1 MNTFLTVYLVLAVV
15 GSSAFVLGSVRG
27 QHKRGSALPTPD
39 DTWIEAAD
47 PFDNSEPA
55 DVRTAAAIALRRV
68 MPLLDERGIRLTVA
82 IRAGLLVQE
91 PGHRLADVLERI
103 LIALVRNDGSHMVLS
118 AAPRGGQVAVR
129 VSNDARAAN
138 VEALQAQVRSLSE
151 EVALRGGALD
161 LDVAPQEGVSVVL
174 RVARFN
180 GQPTLERAPHQ
191 GESRPQ
197 GEAQDRI
204 QPVTANTELV

>member
-1 MNTFLTVYLVLAVV
+1 M
-15 GSSAFVLGSVRG
+15 
-27 QHKRGSALPTPD
+27 PD

-91 PGHRLADVLERI
+91 PGHRLADVLERM

-161 LDVAPQEGVSVVL
+161 LDVASQQGISVVL
-174 RVARFN
+174 RVARYN
-180 GQPTLERAPHQ
+180 GQSSSEPTPNEAEP
-191 GESRPQ
+191 RPPSQ
-197 GEAQDRI
+197 PQARI